1 MTDEKNEQRR
11 PAGKQRPGEA
21 EQRQAQEER
30 DSREGG
36 GEVAR
41 KEQDKDQRDAEKHGR
56 ETRQGKHRE
65 DMTEAERQHEA
76 EQAFRDAPPGY
87 SPTARIGD

>member
-1 MTDEKNEQRR
+1 MTDEKHEQRR

-21 EQRQAQEER
+21 EQRQAQEDR

-36 GEVAR
+36 GEAAR
-41 KEQDKDQRDAEKHGR
+41 KEQDREAREHGR
-56 ETRQGKHRE
+56 ETRQGKNRE

-76 EQAFRDAPPGY
+76 EQAFKDAPPGY